1 MRRLLVQ
8 EFVTLDGY
16 AAGPHDSVDFIPQST
31 QGDLTFGRE
40 QVALMNAVDT
50 LVLGRR
56 TYEMFAGFWPNVT
69 SGPEAE
75 FAGKWNA
82 LHKVVF
88 STSLERAPWG
98 SWPEGKIVR
107 GDVAEEIARL
117 RQMPG
122 KDILV
127 SGSISIV
134 QALIGENLI
143 DVYRLVL
150 CPCALGGGRKV
161 FPSGMPTSVKLR
173 SVTALD
179 RGGVSL
185 VYDGGKDMA

>member
-1 MRRLLVQ
+1 MRGGRGRGGVMRASSGCHSPRRP
-8 EFVTLDGY
+8 TSTRI
-16 AAGPHDSVDFIPQST
+16 AAA
-31 QGDLTFGRE
+31 R
-40 QVALMNAVDT
+40 
-50 LVLGRR
+50 
-56 TYEMFAGFWPNVT
+56 
-69 SGPEAE
+69 PEAE

-127 SGSISIV
+127 SGSISIA
-134 QALIGENLI
+134 QALIAKAQV
-143 DVYRLVL
+143 DVYRLIL
-150 CPCALGGGRKV
+150 CPTVLGGAGKL
-161 FPSGMPTSVKLR
+161 FPDGASNTMALQRAT
-173 SVTALD
+173 TLD
-179 RGGVSL
+179 RGAVSL
-185 VYDGGKDMA
+185 VYDRA